1 MSRPGRL
8 ARTLNERPYAGMHT
22 PLSSEGATQL
32 RVDAPL
38 PQAGTP
44 PQGSPRPQ
52 AKPRDGSPTS
62 VLRCASASSAA
73 SSDADASPG
82 RAAGGAPALPGAAG
96 PHNAGQ
102 AAVAFQ
108 RGSCRVARCAPG
120 FRLRLEDVPAPRRNS
135 ALEEALAVG
144 SLLFLFGC
152 ASRPARPP
160 SAFPHRTLRHCC
172 SELVAW
178 KQGSI
183 MSMKPSV

>member
-1 MSRPGRL
+1 M
-8 ARTLNERPYAGMHT
+8 ARKACSDLNERPYAGMRT
-22 PLSSEGATQL
+22 PSSSEGATQL
-32 RVDAPL
+32 RVEAPL

-62 VLRCASASSAA
+62 VLRCASASSAT

-82 RAAGGAPALPGAAG
+82 RATGGALALPGAAG

-108 RGSCRVARCAPG
+108 RSSCRVARCAPG

-144 SLLFLFGC
+144 SLLVLFGC
-152 ASRPARPP
+152 ASQPARPP
-160 SAFPHRTLRHCC
+160 LVLCFQTLHAFCGVNSLRT
-172 SELVAW
+172 
-178 KQGSI
+178 
-183 MSMKPSV
+183 